1 MKDENYKK
9 EMQELENEAPT
20 LFGIPKKNNFTAPE
34 GYFDRL
40 PSEISEK
47 ISAEPPVG
55 FMEQIKEWL
64 IKPQMALA
72 SLALLIGISAIL
84 YLNDAN
90 KLSQM
95 AAVSDTELEE
105 LTLLAEAYSEED
117 LMIESLLA
125 FNDEEISLGEDI
137 FTDEDIEN
145 YLADTEHYL
154 NDYLKE
160 L

>member
-20 LFGIPKKNNFTAPE
+20 LFNIPKKNNFSAPE

-40 PSEISEK
+40 PTEISEK

-55 FMEQIKEWL
+55 YMEQIKEWL

-84 YLNDAN
+84 YLNDAKDLGN
-90 KLSQM
+90 T
-95 AAVSDTELEE
+95 ATFSDAELEE
-105 LTLLAEAYSEED
+105 LTLLAEAYGEED

-125 FNDEEISLGEDI
+125 YNDEDVNLEDDI
-137 FTDEDIEN
+137 FTDEDIES